1 MHGAARSRT
10 ASATPSTTNKRPA
23 IHPNTRGCRP
33 PKPRRQNKSRLRH
46 PQTLVPKN
54 ILRSNYKMP
63 PILSFCKLASQR
75 IHSIAAKSSLQS
87 VLVSVQGGGCG
98 GLKYMIEPM
107 HEPPNSL
114 DEQLTLGESHV
125 VVCGHSL
132 LHILGTNVTWIDD
145 HMGSR
150 FSFENPN
157 AGNTCGCG
165 STFSPK
171 TK

>member
-1 MHGAARSRT
+1 MEVRNRT
-10 ASATPSTTNKRPA
+10 GNAKPNATNKRPA
-23 IHPNTRGCRP
+23 THRNTHEYKRP
-33 PKPRRQNKSRLRH
+33 KQKHREKNRHQANQKP
-46 PQTLVPKN
+46 VPKN
-54 ILRSNYKMP
+54 LVRSNYNMP
-63 PILSFCKLASQR
+63 PLLSFCKLAAQR
-75 IHSIAAKSSLQS
+75 IHSIAAKSSIQT

-107 HEPPNSL
+107 HEPPSPL
-114 DEQLTLGESHV
+114 DERMALGETEV

-132 LHILGTNVTWIDD
+132 LHLLGTNITWIDD

-171 TK
+171 N